1 MAQAQQTMMNSGA
14 VVAVGAN
21 GNGDGELADSN
32 QKPSPKMMT
41 PPLFEG
47 IMGLR
52 PSWDEARTRY
62 GLLESWQRL
71 TLWAIVTGLLAA
83 SIALFMSMPKSGDDK
98 VLFSNL
104 NDKDGA
110 AIVASLQQMQVPYKY
125 SEGGGAILVP
135 AAMVHDTRLKLAGQG
150 LPKGGFVGFELLEN
164 QKLGTS
170 QFVEQINY
178 QRGLEGELSKT
189 ISAISA
195 VDNARVH
202 LAIPKPSAFVREQL
216 KPSASVMLRLHP
228 GRFLEETQITAITH
242 LVSSSVPQMAP
253 SQVTIVDQDGGLLA
267 PNAQRLSPGGMDAQQ
282 LKYVNDMET
291 QYVKRIMTILEPVVG
306 RDNVKAQVAI
316 DIDFNSIERTE
327 EQFKPNSSPNAASI
341 RSQQNLEAQGP
352 VIQQMGIPGAL
363 TNQPPAQ
370 GTAAVDA
377 PAAGAAPAAGGANAG
392 AQPGAQGQNAGGA
405 GTPGRTDVAAAGRKE
420 STTNYEVDKA
430 IQYVKGA
437 RGGVKRVS
445 TAVAVN
451 FKQVPDKDGKLQP
464 AAYTEQEV
472 KQINDLVREAVG
484 FVDTRGD
491 KVSVANI
498 PFTPEKVISTP
509 FYRDAGVMEFAKDMI
524 KYGVIAAVLGFF
536 VFGILKPMITP
547 VPEQLVVDGVTM
559 DEAED
564 ERLKSE
570 LAAMS
575 PEARAK
581 RRLELELEREKR
593 RIQDEEERHLREEE
607 KRAEEEARTRAD
619 AEKQQEYEDLL
630 EYTRDYVQRE
640 PRVVSTIFKEW
651 LKEEQPAA

>member
-1 MAQAQQTMMNSGA
+1 MTNSGA

-21 GNGDGELADSN
+21 GNGDLEEAN
-32 QKPSPKMMT
+32 KKPPPKMMT

-62 GLLESWQRL
+62 GLLEAWQRM
-71 TLWAIVTGLLAA
+71 TLWGIVVGLIVA
-83 SIALFMSMPKSGDDK
+83 SVALFMSMPKSGDDK

-135 AAMVHDTRLKLAGQG
+135 AGMVHDTRLKLAGQG

-202 LAIPKPSAFVREQL
+202 LAIPKPSAFIREQL

-316 DIDFNSIERTE
+316 DIDFNQIERTE

-363 TNQPPAQ
+363 TNQPPPP
-370 GTAAVDA
+370 GAAPVDPPA
-377 PAAGAAPAAGGANAG
+377 PGSPAAGQAAGANGG
-392 AQPGAQGQNAGGA
+392 AQAGAQGQNAGGA
-405 GTPGRTDVAAAGRKE
+405 GAPGRTDVAAAGRKE

-464 AAYTEQEV
+464 AAFSEQEI

-498 PFTPEKVISTP
+498 PFTPEKIISTP
-509 FYRDAGVMEFAKDMI
+509 FYREPGVIAFGTDML

>member
-14 VVAVGAN
+14 VVAVGA
-21 GNGDGELADSN
+21 NGDGELADSN

>member
-1 MAQAQQTMMNSGA
+1 MNSGA

>member
-1 MAQAQQTMMNSGA
+1 MAEAQQTMMNPGA
-14 VVAVGAN
+14 VVAVGA
-21 GNGDGELADSN
+21 DGAE
-32 QKPSPKMMT
+32 QKDPKAKPPPEMMT

-47 IMGLR
+47 IMALR
-52 PSWDEARTRY
+52 PSWDEARNRY
-62 GLLESWQRL
+62 GLLKPWQRM
-71 TLWAIVTGLLAA
+71 TLWGIILGLIAA
-83 SIALFMSMPKSGDDK
+83 SVALFLSMPRAGDDK

-110 AIVASLQQMQVPYKY
+110 AIIASLQQMQVPYKY

-135 AAMVHDTRLKLAGQG
+135 AELVHDTRLKLAGQG

-178 QRGLEGELSKT
+178 QRGLEGELSRT

-195 VDNARVH
+195 VESARVH

-216 KPSASVMLRLHP
+216 KPSASVMLRLHA

-242 LVSSSVPQMAP
+242 LVSSSVPQLAP
-253 SQVTIVDQDGGLLA
+253 GEVTIVDQDGGLLA
-267 PNAQRLSPGGMDAQQ
+267 PNAQRRNPGGMDAQQ
-282 LKYVNDMET
+282 LKYVSDMET
-291 QYVKRIMTILEPVVG
+291 AYVKRIMTILEPVVG
-306 RDNVKAQVAI
+306 KDNVKAQVAI
-316 DIDFNSIERTE
+316 DVDFNQVERTE
-327 EQFKPNSSPNAASI
+327 EKFNPNSSPNAASI

-352 VIQQMGIPGAL
+352 VIQQMGIPGSL
-363 TNQPPAQ
+363 TNQPPPPGSAPI
-370 GTAAVDA
+370 DA
-377 PAAGAAPAAGGANAG
+377 PPGQAAAGGA
-392 AQPGAQGQNAGGA
+392 QPSAQGQNAGGA

-420 STTNYEVDKA
+420 STTNYEVDKS
-430 IQYVKGA
+430 IQYLKAA

-451 FKQVPDKDGKLQP
+451 FKQVPDKDGKPQP
-464 AAYTEQEV
+464 AAFSEQEI

-484 FVDTRGD
+484 FVDARGD

-509 FYRDAGVMEFAKDMI
+509 FYREPGVIDFGKDLI

-564 ERLKSE
+564 ERLKAE

-607 KRAEEEARTRAD
+607 KRAEEEQRKRAD
-619 AEKQQEYEDLL
+619 EEKQKEYEDLL

-651 LKEEQPAA
+651 LKEEQAAA

>member
-1 MAQAQQTMMNSGA
+1 MTNSGA

-21 GNGDGELADSN
+21 GNGEVEEAN
-32 QKPSPKMMT
+32 TKPPPKMMT

-62 GLLESWQRL
+62 GLLETWQRL
-71 TLWAIVTGLLAA
+71 TLWGIVVGLIAA

-178 QRGLEGELSKT
+178 QRGLEGELSRT

-363 TNQPPAQ
+363 TNQPPAP
-370 GTAAVDA
+370 GSAPVD
-377 PAAGAAPAAGGANAG
+377 PAAGSPAVAG

-405 GTPGRTDVAAAGRKE
+405 GAPGRTDVAAAGRKE

-451 FKQVPDKDGKLQP
+451 FKQVPDKDGKMQP
-464 AAYTEQEV
+464 AAFSEQEI

-498 PFTPEKVISTP
+498 PFTPEKIISTP
-509 FYRDAGVMEFAKDMI
+509 FYREPGVISFGTDLL

-619 AEKQQEYEDLL
+619 AEKKQEYEDLL

>member
-1 MAQAQQTMMNSGA
+1 
-14 VVAVGAN
+14 
-21 GNGDGELADSN
+21 
-32 QKPSPKMMT
+32 
-41 PPLFEG
+41 
-47 IMGLR
+47 
-52 PSWDEARTRY
+52 
-62 GLLESWQRL
+62 
-71 TLWAIVTGLLAA
+71 
-83 SIALFMSMPKSGDDK
+83 
-98 VLFSNL
+98 
-104 NDKDGA
+104 
-110 AIVASLQQMQVPYKY
+110 
-125 SEGGGAILVP
+125 
-135 AAMVHDTRLKLAGQG
+135 
-150 LPKGGFVGFELLEN
+150 
-164 QKLGTS
+164 
-170 QFVEQINY
+170 
-178 QRGLEGELSKT
+178 
-189 ISAISA
+189 
-195 VDNARVH
+195 
-202 LAIPKPSAFVREQL
+202 
-216 KPSASVMLRLHP
+216 
-228 GRFLEETQITAITH
+228 
-242 LVSSSVPQMAP
+242 MAP

-267 PNAQRLSPGGMDAQQ
+267 PNAQRLGPGGMDAQQ

>member
-1 MAQAQQTMMNSGA
+1 MNSGA

-267 PNAQRLSPGGMDAQQ
+267 PNAQRLGPGGMDAQQ

-377 PAAGAAPAAGGANAG
+377 PAAGAAPAAGGPNAG

>member
-1 MAQAQQTMMNSGA
+1 MTNSGA

-21 GNGDGELADSN
+21 GNGEVEEAN
-32 QKPSPKMMT
+32 TKPPPKMMT

-62 GLLESWQRL
+62 GLLETWQRL
-71 TLWAIVTGLLAA
+71 TLWGIVVGLIAA

-178 QRGLEGELSKT
+178 QRGLEGELSRT

-363 TNQPPAQ
+363 TNQPPAP
-370 GTAAVDA
+370 GSAPVD
-377 PAAGAAPAAGGANAG
+377 PAAGSPAVAG

-405 GTPGRTDVAAAGRKE
+405 GAPGRTDVAAAGRKE

-451 FKQVPDKDGKLQP
+451 FKQVPDKDGKMQP
-464 AAYTEQEV
+464 AAFSEQEI

-498 PFTPEKVISTP
+498 PFTPEKIISTP
-509 FYRDAGVMEFAKDMI
+509 FYREPGVISFGTDLL

>member
-1 MAQAQQTMMNSGA
+1 MMNPGA

-21 GNGDGELADSN
+21 GNGEEADSN
-32 QKPSPKMMT
+32 QKPPPKMMT

-62 GLLESWQRL
+62 GLLEAWQRM
-71 TLWAIVTGLLAA
+71 TLWGIVVGLIAA

-135 AAMVHDTRLKLAGQG
+135 AGIVHDTRLKLAGQG

-178 QRGLEGELSKT
+178 QRGLEGELSRT

-267 PNAQRLSPGGMDAQQ
+267 PNAQRLGPGGMDAQQ

-363 TNQPPAQ
+363 TNQPPPP
-370 GTAAVDA
+370 GAAPVD
-377 PAAGAAPAAGGANAG
+377 PAAGAPAAAGAGQAGGA

-405 GTPGRTDVAAAGRKE
+405 GAAGRTDVAAAGRKE

-464 AAYTEQEV
+464 AAFSEQEI

-498 PFTPEKVISTP
+498 PFTPEKIISTP
-509 FYRDAGVMEFAKDMI
+509 FYREPGIIAFGSDLI
-524 KYGVIAAVLGFF
+524 KYG
-536 VFGILKPMITP
+536 
-547 VPEQLVVDGVTM
+547 
-559 DEAED
+559 
-564 ERLKSE
+564 
-570 LAAMS
+570 
-575 PEARAK
+575 
-581 RRLELELEREKR
+581 
-593 RIQDEEERHLREEE
+593 
-607 KRAEEEARTRAD
+607 
-619 AEKQQEYEDLL
+619 
-630 EYTRDYVQRE
+630 
-640 PRVVSTIFKEW
+640 
-651 LKEEQPAA
+651 

>member
-1 MAQAQQTMMNSGA
+1 
-14 VVAVGAN
+14 
-21 GNGDGELADSN
+21 
-32 QKPSPKMMT
+32 
-41 PPLFEG
+41 
-47 IMGLR
+47 MGLR

-62 GLLESWQRL
+62 RLLEAWQRM
-71 TLWAIVTGLLAA
+71 TLWGIIVGFIVA
-83 SIALFMSMPKSGDDK
+83 SIALFMSMPKTGDDK

-135 AAMVHDTRLKLAGQG
+135 AGLVHDTRLKLAGQG

-178 QRGLEGELSKT
+178 QRGLEGELSRT

-363 TNQPPAQ
+363 TNQPPAP
-370 GTAAVDA
+370 GSAPVD
-377 PAAGAAPAAGGANAG
+377 PAAGSPAVAG

-405 GTPGRTDVAAAGRKE
+405 GAPGRTDVAAAGRKE

-451 FKQVPDKDGKLQP
+451 FKQVPDKDGKMQP
-464 AAYTEQEV
+464 AAFSEQEI

-498 PFTPEKVISTP
+498 PFTPEKIISTP
-509 FYRDAGVMEFAKDMI
+509 FYREPGVISFGTDLL

>member
-1 MAQAQQTMMNSGA
+1 MNSGA

-83 SIALFMSMPKSGDDK
+83 SIVLFMSMPKSGDDK

-267 PNAQRLSPGGMDAQQ
+267 PNAQRLGPGGMDAQQ

>member
-1 MAQAQQTMMNSGA
+1 MTNPGA

-21 GNGDGELADSN
+21 GSGEVEDEN
-32 QKPSPKMMT
+32 KKPPPKMMT

-62 GLLESWQRL
+62 GLLETWQRM
-71 TLWAIVTGLLAA
+71 TLWGIVVGLIVAA
-83 SIALFMSMPKSGDDK
+83 IALFMSMPKTGDDK

-135 AAMVHDTRLKLAGQG
+135 AGLVHDTRLKLAGQG

-267 PNAQRLSPGGMDAQQ
+267 PNAQRMGSGGMDAQQ

-316 DIDFNSIERTE
+316 DIDFNSTERTE

-363 TNQPPAQ
+363 TNQPPPP
-370 GTAAVDA
+370 GTAPVDPAAGA
-377 PAAGAAPAAGGANAG
+377 PAAGQAGGANAG

-405 GTPGRTDVAAAGRKE
+405 GAAGRTDVAAAGRKE

-464 AAYTEQEV
+464 AAFSEQEI

-498 PFTPEKVISTP
+498 PFTPEKIISTP
-509 FYRDAGVMEFAKDMI
+509 FYREPGVIGFGTDLI

>member
-1 MAQAQQTMMNSGA
+1 
-14 VVAVGAN
+14 
-21 GNGDGELADSN
+21 
-32 QKPSPKMMT
+32 
-41 PPLFEG
+41 
-47 IMGLR
+47 
-52 PSWDEARTRY
+52 
-62 GLLESWQRL
+62 
-71 TLWAIVTGLLAA
+71 
-83 SIALFMSMPKSGDDK
+83 
-98 VLFSNL
+98 
-104 NDKDGA
+104 
-110 AIVASLQQMQVPYKY
+110 
-125 SEGGGAILVP
+125 
-135 AAMVHDTRLKLAGQG
+135 
-150 LPKGGFVGFELLEN
+150 
-164 QKLGTS
+164 
-170 QFVEQINY
+170 
-178 QRGLEGELSKT
+178 
-189 ISAISA
+189 
-195 VDNARVH
+195 
-202 LAIPKPSAFVREQL
+202 
-216 KPSASVMLRLHP
+216 
-228 GRFLEETQITAITH
+228 
-242 LVSSSVPQMAP
+242 
-253 SQVTIVDQDGGLLA
+253 
-267 PNAQRLSPGGMDAQQ
+267 MDAQQ

-370 GTAAVDA
+370 GTAPVDA

-464 AAYTEQEV
+464 AAFSEQEI

-509 FYRDAGVMEFAKDMI
+509 FYRDAGVMEFAKDML

>member
-1 MAQAQQTMMNSGA
+1 
-14 VVAVGAN
+14 
-21 GNGDGELADSN
+21 
-32 QKPSPKMMT
+32 
-41 PPLFEG
+41 
-47 IMGLR
+47 
-52 PSWDEARTRY
+52 
-62 GLLESWQRL
+62 
-71 TLWAIVTGLLAA
+71 
-83 SIALFMSMPKSGDDK
+83 
-98 VLFSNL
+98 
-104 NDKDGA
+104 
-110 AIVASLQQMQVPYKY
+110 
-125 SEGGGAILVP
+125 
-135 AAMVHDTRLKLAGQG
+135 
-150 LPKGGFVGFELLEN
+150 
-164 QKLGTS
+164 
-170 QFVEQINY
+170 
-178 QRGLEGELSKT
+178 
-189 ISAISA
+189 
-195 VDNARVH
+195 
-202 LAIPKPSAFVREQL
+202 
-216 KPSASVMLRLHP
+216 
-228 GRFLEETQITAITH
+228 
-242 LVSSSVPQMAP
+242 MAP

-363 TNQPPAQ
+363 TNQPPAP
-370 GTAAVDA
+370 GSAPVD
-377 PAAGAAPAAGGANAG
+377 PAAGSPAVVG

-405 GTPGRTDVAAAGRKE
+405 GAPGRTDVAAAGRKE

-451 FKQVPDKDGKLQP
+451 FKQVPDKDGKMQP
-464 AAYTEQEV
+464 AAFSEQEI

-498 PFTPEKVISTP
+498 PFTPEKIISTP
-509 FYRDAGVMEFAKDMI
+509 FYREPGVISFGTDLL

>member
-1 MAQAQQTMMNSGA
+1 MTNPGA

-21 GNGDGELADSN
+21 GSSELEEEN
-32 QKPSPKMMT
+32 KKPPPKMMT
-41 PPLFEG
+41 PPIFEG

-62 GLLESWQRL
+62 GLLETWQRM
-71 TLWAIVTGLLAA
+71 TLWGIVVGLIVA
-83 SIALFMSMPKSGDDK
+83 SIALFMSMPKTGDDK

-110 AIVASLQQMQVPYKY
+110 AIVAALQQMQVPYKY

-135 AAMVHDTRLKLAGQG
+135 AGLVHDTRLKLAGQG

-216 KPSASVMLRLHP
+216 KPSASVMLRLYP

-267 PNAQRLSPGGMDAQQ
+267 PNAQRMGSGGMDAQQ

-316 DIDFNSIERTE
+316 DIDFNSTERTE

-363 TNQPPAQ
+363 TNQPPGPGSAP
-370 GTAAVDA
+370 VD
-377 PAAGAAPAAGGANAG
+377 PAAGSPAVAG

-405 GTPGRTDVAAAGRKE
+405 GAPGRTDIAAAGRKE

-464 AAYTEQEV
+464 AAFSEQEI

-498 PFTPEKVISTP
+498 PFTPEKIISTP
-509 FYRDAGVMEFAKDMI
+509 FYREPGVIGFGTDLL

>member
-1 MAQAQQTMMNSGA
+1 MTNSGA

-21 GNGDGELADSN
+21 GNGEDADSN
-32 QKPSPKMMT
+32 QKPPPKMMT

-62 GLLESWQRL
+62 GLLETWQRL
-71 TLWAIVTGLLAA
+71 TLWGIVVGLIAA
-83 SIALFMSMPKSGDDK
+83 SVALFMSMPKSGDDK

-135 AAMVHDTRLKLAGQG
+135 AGMVHDTRLKLAGQG

-228 GRFLEETQITAITH
+228 GRFLEETQITAVTH

-267 PNAQRLSPGGMDAQQ
+267 PNAQRLGPGGMDAQQ

-363 TNQPPAQ
+363 TNQPPPP
-370 GTAAVDA
+370 GAAPVD
-377 PAAGAAPAAGGANAG
+377 PAAGAPTAAAGQAGGANAG
-392 AQPGAQGQNAGGA
+392 AQPGAQGQSAGGA
-405 GTPGRTDVAAAGRKE
+405 GAAGRTDVAAAGRKE

-464 AAYTEQEV
+464 AAFSEQEI

-498 PFTPEKVISTP
+498 PFTPEKIISTP
-509 FYRDAGVMEFAKDMI
+509 FYRDAGVMEFGKDML

>member
-1 MAQAQQTMMNSGA
+1 MNPGA

-21 GNGDGELADSN
+21 GDDSEDK
-32 QKPSPKMMT
+32 KPGKPPPKMQT
-41 PPLFEG
+41 PALFEQV
-47 IMGLR
+47 MAMR
-52 PSWDEARTRY
+52 PSWDEARNRY
-62 GLLESWQRL
+62 LLLAGWQRL
-71 TLWAIVTGLLAA
+71 MLWAILALLVSASAA
-83 SIALFMSMPKSGDDK
+83 LYMSMPRGGDEK

-104 NDKDGA
+104 NDKDA
-110 AIVASLQQMQVPYKY
+110 ASIVASLQQMQVPYKY

-135 AAMVHDTRLKLAGQG
+135 AAIVHDTRIKLAGQG

-178 QRGLEGELSKT
+178 QRGLEGELSRT

-195 VDNARVH
+195 VDTARVH

-216 KPSASVMLRLHP
+216 KPSASVMLKMHP
-228 GRFLEETQITAITH
+228 GRFLEETQITSITH
-242 LVSSSVPQMAP
+242 LVSSSVPQMSP

-267 PNAQRLSPGGMDAQQ
+267 PNAQRLNPGGMDALQ

-291 QYVKRIMTILEPVVG
+291 QYVKRIMSILEPVVG
-306 RDNVKAQVAI
+306 KDNVKAQVAI
-316 DIDFNSIERTE
+316 DIDFNQIERTE
-327 EQFKPNSSPNAASI
+327 EKFNPNSSPNAASI

-363 TNQPPAQ
+363 TNQPP
-370 GTAAVDA
+370 
-377 PAAGAAPAAGGANAG
+377 PPGAAPVDGPTAPGAAGG

-405 GTPGRTDVAAAGRKE
+405 GAAGKSDLATAGRKE
-420 STTNYEVDKA
+420 STTNYEVDKS
-430 IQYVKGA
+430 IQYIKAA

-451 FKQVPDKDGKLQP
+451 FKQVPDKDGNLKP
-464 AAYTEQEV
+464 AAFSEQEV

-484 FVDTRGD
+484 FVENRGD

-498 PFTPEKVISTP
+498 PFTPEKIIPTP
-509 FYRDAGVMEFAKDMI
+509 FYREPGVIDFGKDLV

-564 ERLKSE
+564 ERLKAE

-593 RIQDEEERHLREEE
+593 RIQEEEEANLREEE
-607 KRAEEEARTRAD
+607 RRLEEESRKRAD
-619 AEKQQEYEDLL
+619 SEKQKEYEELL

-651 LKEEQPAA
+651 LKEEQQAAGG

>member
-1 MAQAQQTMMNSGA
+1 MTNPGA

-21 GNGDGELADSN
+21 GSGEVEEEN
-32 QKPSPKMMT
+32 KKPPPKMMT

-62 GLLESWQRL
+62 GLLEAWQRM
-71 TLWAIVTGLLAA
+71 TLWGIIVGLIAA
-83 SIALFMSMPKSGDDK
+83 SIALFMSMPKTGDDK

-110 AIVASLQQMQVPYKY
+110 AIVAALQQMQVPYKY
-125 SEGGGAILVP
+125 SDGGGAILVP
-135 AAMVHDTRLKLAGQG
+135 AAIVHDTRLKLAGQG

-178 QRGLEGELSKT
+178 QRGLEGELSRT

-216 KPSASVMLRLHP
+216 KPSASVMLQMHP

-267 PNAQRLSPGGMDAQQ
+267 PNAQRMGSGGMDAQQ

-363 TNQPPAQ
+363 TNQPPAP
-370 GTAAVDA
+370 GAAPVD
-377 PAAGAAPAAGGANAG
+377 PAAGSPAVAG

-405 GTPGRTDVAAAGRKE
+405 GAPGRTDVAAAGRKE

-430 IQYVKGA
+430 IQYLKGA

-464 AAYTEQEV
+464 AAFSEQEI

-498 PFTPEKVISTP
+498 PFTPEKIISTP
-509 FYRDAGVMEFAKDMI
+509 FYREPGVIAFGTDLI

>member
-1 MAQAQQTMMNSGA
+1 
-14 VVAVGAN
+14 
-21 GNGDGELADSN
+21 
-32 QKPSPKMMT
+32 
-41 PPLFEG
+41 
-47 IMGLR
+47 
-52 PSWDEARTRY
+52 
-62 GLLESWQRL
+62 
-71 TLWAIVTGLLAA
+71 
-83 SIALFMSMPKSGDDK
+83 
-98 VLFSNL
+98 
-104 NDKDGA
+104 
-110 AIVASLQQMQVPYKY
+110 
-125 SEGGGAILVP
+125 
-135 AAMVHDTRLKLAGQG
+135 MVHDTRLKLAGQG

-202 LAIPKPSAFVREQL
+202 LAIPKPSAFVREQV
-216 KPSASVMLRLHP
+216 KASASVMLRLHP

-267 PNAQRLSPGGMDAQQ
+267 PNAQRMGPGGMDAQQ
-282 LKYVNDMET
+282 LKYVNDMEA

-316 DIDFNSIERTE
+316 DIDFNSTERTE

-363 TNQPPAQ
+363 TNQPPTP
-370 GTAAVDA
+370 GAAPVD
-377 PAAGAAPAAGGANAG
+377 PAAGSPAAAG

-405 GTPGRTDVAAAGRKE
+405 GAAGRTDVAAAGRKE

-464 AAYTEQEV
+464 AAFSEKEI

-498 PFTPEKVISTP
+498 PFTPEKIISTP
-509 FYRDAGVMEFAKDMI
+509 FYREPGVISFGSDLI

>member
-1 MAQAQQTMMNSGA
+1 MTNPGA

-21 GNGDGELADSN
+21 GNGEVAEEN
-32 QKPSPKMMT
+32 QKPPPKMMT

-62 GLLESWQRL
+62 SLLETWQRL
-71 TLWAIVTGLLAA
+71 TLWGIVVGLIAA
-83 SIALFMSMPKSGDDK
+83 SVALFMSMPKSGDDK

-135 AAMVHDTRLKLAGQG
+135 AGMVHDTRLKLAGQG

-267 PNAQRLSPGGMDAQQ
+267 PNAQRLGPGGMDAQQ

-363 TNQPPAQ
+363 TNQPPPP
-370 GTAAVDA
+370 GAAPVD
-377 PAAGAAPAAGGANAG
+377 PAAGAPSAAAAGQAGGANAG

-405 GTPGRTDVAAAGRKE
+405 GAAGRTDVAAAGRKE

-464 AAYTEQEV
+464 AAYSEQEI

-498 PFTPEKVISTP
+498 PFTPEKIISTP
-509 FYRDAGVMEFAKDMI
+509 FYRDAGVMEFGKDML

>member
-1 MAQAQQTMMNSGA
+1 MAQAQQTMMNPGA

-21 GNGDGELADSN
+21 GNGNDELADSN

-62 GLLESWQRL
+62 GLLETWQRL
-71 TLWAIVTGLLAA
+71 TLWGIVVGLIVA
-83 SIALFMSMPKSGDDK
+83 SVTLFMSMPKTGDDK

-135 AAMVHDTRLKLAGQG
+135 AGMVHDTRLKLAGQG

-178 QRGLEGELSKT
+178 QRGLEGELSRT

-267 PNAQRLSPGGMDAQQ
+267 PNAQRLGPGGMDAQQ

-405 GTPGRTDVAAAGRKE
+405 GTPGRSDVAAAGRKE

-464 AAYTEQEV
+464 AAFSEQEI

-509 FYRDAGVMEFAKDMI
+509 FYRDAGVMEFAKDML

>member
-1 MAQAQQTMMNSGA
+1 MNSGA

-267 PNAQRLSPGGMDAQQ
+267 PNAQRLGPGGMDAQQ

>member
-1 MAQAQQTMMNSGA
+1 MAQAQQTMMNPGA

-21 GNGDGELADSN
+21 GNGNDELADSN

-62 GLLESWQRL
+62 GLLETWQRL
-71 TLWAIVTGLLAA
+71 TLWGIVVGLIVA
-83 SIALFMSMPKSGDDK
+83 SVTLFMSMPKTGDDK

-135 AAMVHDTRLKLAGQG
+135 AGMVHDTRLKLAGQG

-178 QRGLEGELSKT
+178 QRGLEGELSRT

-267 PNAQRLSPGGMDAQQ
+267 PNAQRLGPGGMDAQQ

-464 AAYTEQEV
+464 AAFSEQEI

-509 FYRDAGVMEFAKDMI
+509 FYRDAGVMEFAKDML

>member
-83 SIALFMSMPKSGDDK
+83 SIVLFMSMPKSGDDK

-267 PNAQRLSPGGMDAQQ
+267 PNAQRLGPGGMDAQQ

>member
-1 MAQAQQTMMNSGA
+1 MNPGA

-21 GNGDGELADSN
+21 GNGNDELADSN

-62 GLLESWQRL
+62 GLLETWQRL
-71 TLWAIVTGLLAA
+71 TLWGIVVGLIVA
-83 SIALFMSMPKSGDDK
+83 SVTLFMSMPKTGDDK

-135 AAMVHDTRLKLAGQG
+135 AGMVHDTRLKLAGQG

-178 QRGLEGELSKT
+178 QRGLEGELSRT

-267 PNAQRLSPGGMDAQQ
+267 PNAQRLGPGGMDAQQ

-464 AAYTEQEV
+464 AAFSEQEI

-509 FYRDAGVMEFAKDMI
+509 FYRDAGVMEFAKDML

>member
-1 MAQAQQTMMNSGA
+1 MAQAQQTMMNPGA

-21 GNGDGELADSN
+21 GNGNDELADSN

-62 GLLESWQRL
+62 GLLETWQRL
-71 TLWAIVTGLLAA
+71 TLWGIVVGLIVA
-83 SIALFMSMPKSGDDK
+83 SVTLFMSMPKTGDDK

-135 AAMVHDTRLKLAGQG
+135 AGMVHDTRLKLAGQG

-178 QRGLEGELSKT
+178 QRGLEGELSRT

-267 PNAQRLSPGGMDAQQ
+267 PNAQRLGPGGMDAQQ

-377 PAAGAAPAAGGANAG
+377 PAAGATPAAGGANAG

-464 AAYTEQEV
+464 AAFSEQEI

-509 FYRDAGVMEFAKDMI
+509 FYRDAGVMEFAKDML

>member
-1 MAQAQQTMMNSGA
+1 MAEAQQTMMNPGA
-14 VVAVGAN
+14 VVAVGA
-21 GNGDGELADSN
+21 DGAE
-32 QKPSPKMMT
+32 QKDPKGKPPPEMMT

-47 IMGLR
+47 IMALR
-52 PSWDEARTRY
+52 PSWDEARNRY
-62 GLLESWQRL
+62 GLLKPWQRM
-71 TLWAIVTGLLAA
+71 TLWGIVLGLIAA
-83 SIALFMSMPKSGDDK
+83 SVALFLSMPRAGDDK

-110 AIVASLQQMQVPYKY
+110 AIIASLQQMQVPYKY

-135 AAMVHDTRLKLAGQG
+135 AELVHDTRLKLAGQG

-178 QRGLEGELSKT
+178 QRGLEGELSRT

-195 VDNARVH
+195 VESARVH

-216 KPSASVMLRLHP
+216 KPSASVMLRLHA

-242 LVSSSVPQMAP
+242 LVSSSVPQLAP
-253 SQVTIVDQDGGLLA
+253 GEVTIVDQDGGLLA
-267 PNAQRLSPGGMDAQQ
+267 PNAQRRNPGGMDAQQ
-282 LKYVNDMET
+282 LKYVSDMET
-291 QYVKRIMTILEPVVG
+291 AYVKRIMTILEPVVG
-306 RDNVKAQVAI
+306 KDNVKAQVAI
-316 DIDFNSIERTE
+316 DVDFNQVERTE
-327 EQFKPNSSPNAASI
+327 EKFNPNSSPNAASI

-352 VIQQMGIPGAL
+352 VIQQMGIPGSL
-363 TNQPPAQ
+363 TNQPPPPGSAPI
-370 GTAAVDA
+370 DA
-377 PAAGAAPAAGGANAG
+377 PPGQAAAG
-392 AQPGAQGQNAGGA
+392 AQPSAQGQNAGGA
-405 GTPGRTDVAAAGRKE
+405 GTAGRTDVAAAGRKE
-420 STTNYEVDKA
+420 STTNYEVDKS
-430 IQYVKGA
+430 IQYLKAA

-451 FKQVPDKDGKLQP
+451 FKQVPDKDGKPQP
-464 AAYTEQEV
+464 AAFSEQEI

-484 FVDTRGD
+484 FVDARGD

-509 FYRDAGVMEFAKDMI
+509 FYREPGVIDFGKDLI

-564 ERLKSE
+564 ERLKAE

-607 KRAEEEARTRAD
+607 KRAEEEQRKRAD
-619 AEKQQEYEDLL
+619 EEKQKEYEDLL

-651 LKEEQPAA
+651 LKEEQAAA